1 MNYTKNYHLPQW
13 DETDRI
19 MRTDFNQMC
28 AGLEDGMTENA
39 QGAAEA
45 KQNASAL
52 DRKVL
57 DRLRR
62 LAYNHYSAVQDM
74 EPVPWQVG
82 VFHQNPAKDGTGVTS
97 APLLNGVY
105 YAGKNP
111 AGVTLGSGSSY
122 MQEVAQMTLVKN
134 NLAACTT
141 LQTDICVPANAYVN
155 RIGMSGNISG
165 NVPNTSFPVRLTLT
179 NLDTGETEAVRLLDM
194 AQTLGTGSMGN
205 DFYNCFLTFYANQRY
220 RLQMEPLA
228 AVFTGDMRLQSFDN
242 QTPLILAPGALPLS
256 ASHTMK
262 VHEESSGG
270 LLVVRGLVH
279 GGTLTASWDGR
290 TVPLHTTRMV
300 QIPDGRMVRE
310 MVYCRDET
318 IPAETTFSLRFD
330 AGESWAFLFYDWGA
344 VLL

>member
-13 DETDRI
+13 EETDRI
-19 MRTDFNQMC
+19 MRTDFNRLC
-28 AGLEDGMTENA
+28 ADMEAGMTENA
-39 QGAAEA
+39 RTAADVR
-45 KQNASAL
+45 QNIDAL
-52 DRKVL
+52 DQKIL
-57 DRLRR
+57 ARLRR
-62 LAYNHYSAVQDM
+62 AAYNHYSTVQDM
-74 EPVPWQVG
+74 DPVPWQVG

-111 AGVTLGSGSSY
+111 AGTSLGSGSSY

-330 AGESWAFLFYDWGA
+330 AGESGAFLFYDWGA